1 MGVWGKIK
9 NQMNDYLFFVDTAKG
24 EDHKII
30 KVYAKD
36 SGAARKKVESYLENG
51 WKVESINAV

>member
-1 MGVWGKIK
+1 MGVWGQIK
-9 NQMNDYLFFVDTAKG
+9 KQMHDYLFFVDTAKG

-36 SGAARKKVESYLENG
+36 SGAARKKVESGLEKG
-51 WKVESINAV
+51 WRVESVNAV

>member
-1 MGVWGKIK
+1 MGVWGQIK
-9 NQMNDYLFFVDTAKG
+9 KQMHDYLFFVDTAKG
-24 EDHKII
+24 GEHKIV

-36 SGAARKKVESYLENG
+36 SVTARKKVESGLKDG